1 MTYEDVNIKY
11 AYELLKKYQFSG
23 SFPHDDLRQ
32 EKHIK
37 LTDEEKKLYTDN
49 GLEWYPTLTGFMI
62 LNGYFYDDE
71 QRQYFVITERGNLA
85 RELKGHKNF
94 QKYRQ
99 REISVLMNQNW
110 INIGL
115 LITAFLAIVLPF
127 LMELGKQNKWWFV
140 ERQEPAVFQ
149 IQNHVDV
156 HIDSTIIKKD
166 HNPNLKK

>member
-62 LNGYFYDDE
+62 LKSFISAFTFGSMFSSLHCPPTLQLIKNSNPEKIISPCLIFCLVKSFLKING
-71 QRQYFVITERGNLA
+71 T
-85 RELKGHKNF
+85 
-94 QKYRQ
+94 
-99 REISVLMNQNW
+99 
-110 INIGL
+110 
-115 LITAFLAIVLPF
+115 
-127 LMELGKQNKWWFV
+127 
-140 ERQEPAVFQ
+140 
-149 IQNHVDV
+149 
-156 HIDSTIIKKD
+156 
-166 HNPNLKK
+166 